1 MVPREQA
8 RVSACTVA
16 TFASAPQGGSA
27 LSWVILGTPA
37 LICFGMWV
45 YKHDREVFAPM
56 RNERR
61 LQAAR
66 AYAETERGTQPASAS
81 ESLVGTHGQ
90 PHLSPDGT
98 SGSDKRSS

>member
-1 MVPREQA
+1 MIVQTA
-8 RVSACTVA
+8 RARA
-16 TFASAPQGGSA
+16 TKQFKRQGGSA

-66 AYAETERGTQPASAS
+66 AAYELGEK
-81 ESLVGTHGQ
+81 V
-90 PHLSPDGT
+90 T
-98 SGSDKRSS
+98 SD